1 MCADAPLQNKNPGL
15 LAQGFPIQTAAVSV
29 ADADARANPD
39 AAIAV
44 PNRLAARH
52 VAARSVGRL
61 VVNVGGRRGVVGP
74 RLRSGSGAEHST
86 DHQTAE
92 NACGN
97 RAAVTGLRRLGRGRG
112 ERQRGGGRAHHQ
124 NLRHFQLPPR
134 DFTNPNTRVA
144 SKVRPN
150 GKQIVFPDGRAGSDL
165 RYSQRRGHILPRN
178 WPFHRSCSCRPRL
191 YGEPMSL
198 AHTPSA
204 AALNPPGLIR
214 HDWTREEIRAL
225 FALPFPDLIFEAQ
238 RVHRLHFDPAEVQI
252 STLLSI
258 KTGGCPEDCAYC
270 PQSAKYD
277 TGVKAEK
284 LMALDAVLR
293 EAQAA
298 KASGASRFCMGAAW
312 RSPKDR
318 DVENVCAMIEG
329 VKALGLETCATL
341 GMLDAKQAQ
350 RLKDSGL
357 DYYNHNLDT
366 SPEFYGEIITTR
378 TYKDRLDTLAH
389 VRDAG
394 INVCCGGI
402 VGMGEG
408 AEDRVGMIA
417 ALASLPVHPES
428 VPINM
433 LVQVEGTPLDHENK
447 LDPLDFVRTI
457 AVARIT
463 MPKSVVRLSA
473 GREDMSEET
482 QALCFIAGANSI
494 FYGPKLLTTP
504 NPGRDRDMK
513 LLDKLGLRPMER

>member
-1 MCADAPLQNKNPGL
+1 MTLAADFETTTL
-15 LAQGFPIQTAAVSV
+15 
-29 ADADARANPD
+29 PD
-39 AAIAV
+39 A
-44 PNRLAARH
+44 L
-52 VAARSVGRL
+52 L
-61 VVNVGGRRGVVGP
+61 
-74 RLRSGSGAEHST
+74 
-86 DHQTAE
+86 
-92 NACGN
+92 
-97 RAAVTGLRRLGRGRG
+97 
-112 ERQRGGGRAHHQ
+112 
-124 NLRHFQLPPR
+124 
-134 DFTNPNTRVA
+134 
-144 SKVRPN
+144 
-150 GKQIVFPDGRAGSDL
+150 
-165 RYSQRRGHILPRN
+165 
-178 WPFHRSCSCRPRL
+178 
-191 YGEPMSL
+191 
-198 AHTPSA
+198 
-204 AALNPPGLIR
+204 R
-214 HDWTREEIRAL
+214 HDWSREEVRAL
-225 FALPFPDLIFEAQ
+225 FALPFPELIFRAQ
-238 RVHRLHFDPAEVQI
+238 QVHRAHFDPTEVQI

-284 LMALDAVLR
+284 LMSVESVLA
-293 EAQAA
+293 EARAA
-298 KASGASRFCMGAAW
+298 KAGGASRFCMGAAW

-318 DVENVCAMIEG
+318 DLDAVCAMVEG
-329 VKALGLETCATL
+329 VKAMGLETCVTL
-341 GMLDAKQAQ
+341 GMLNGAQAR

-378 TYKDRLDTLAH
+378 CYEDRLDTLAH

-394 INVCCGGI
+394 IHVCCGGI

-417 ALASLPVHPES
+417 TLANLPVHPES

-433 LVQVEGTPLDHENK
+433 LVKVEGTPLAQQAA

-463 MPKSVVRLSA
+463 MPKSMVRLSA

-482 QALCFIAGANSI
+482 QALCFLAGANSI

-504 NPGRDRDMK
+504 NPERDRDMR